1 MTKASYMIIKPV
13 LIKRQ
18 IYIWCNDKVK
28 ISYKNL
34 KSMLKRINLLIMN
47 KGCIQNI
54 SLINNLFINLI
65 TV

>member
-47 KGCIQNI
+47 KGYIQNI